1 MSFSDEA
8 LSRRRRLGRHSQ
20 GGAPHSRGAVVP
32 HLGGR
37 GWRAGARGLPRRHAG
52 RRSPR
57 LEHAGHGRLRVP
69 AGAAPAADR
78 QCPQGG
84 VLHDRERRRLH
95 RPRDACRRRRV
106 HHEALRQG
114 DHDGEVPGSRAGLGA
129 RAERAATFR
138 SKNQAGSMTPAVAPP
153 RPSAPANRI
162 RVLVADDS
170 VVVRG
175 LIARWLQESGIE
187 VVATVPNGRLAIA
200 ALDRVA
206 PDIVLLDLDMPEL
219 DGISALP
226 RLLEK
231 QPGLSVIVV
240 STLTQRNAAISLK
253 CLSLGALDY
262 LPKPATNREVTTS
275 LGFRQELVAKVE
287 GLARPR
293 RAAASAETE
302 PRRPAGAA
310 PRPRVPVAPRCLL
323 IGASTGGPRA
333 IAEVLAGLNGVLRQ
347 VPTLVVQH
355 MPPIFT
361 TVFAEHL
368 QGQLG
373 VPAREALDGEAP
385 VADRSTSRRADA
397 TSGLSATSSTRS
409 CSASTTRRRSISAA
423 RQSTSCSATPPRSSE
438 PRRSRWC

>member
-1 MSFSDEA
+1 MI
-8 LSRRRRLGRHSQ
+8 
-20 GGAPHSRGAVVP
+20 
-32 HLGGR
+32 
-37 GWRAGARGLPRRHAG
+37 
-52 RRSPR
+52 
-57 LEHAGHGRLRVP
+57 P
-69 AGAAPAADR
+69 A
-78 QCPQGG
+78 
-84 VLHDRERRRLH
+84 
-95 RPRDACRRRRV
+95 
-106 HHEALRQG
+106 
-114 DHDGEVPGSRAGLGA
+114 
-129 RAERAATFR
+129 F
-138 SKNQAGSMTPAVAPP
+138 APP
-153 RPSAPANRI
+153 WPSAPANRI

-187 VVATVPNGRLAIA
+187 VVGTVPNGRLAIA

-231 QPGLSVIVV
+231 QPGLAVIVV

-293 RAAASAETE
+293 RAASSSETE
-302 PRRPAGAA
+302 PRRPAAAA
-310 PRPRVPVAPRCLL
+310 PRPRLPVAPRCLL

-333 IAEVLAGLNGVLRQ
+333 IAEVLAGLNGALRQ

-373 VPAREALDGEAP
+373 VPAREARDGEAP
-385 VADRSTSRRADA
+385 VAGHIYIAPGGRHLGLVRDKLHKVVLRVDDGPAVNFCRPAVDILFRDAAAVFGASALAVVLTGMGSDGLAGAKALAATGAAVIAQDEA
-397 TSGLSATSSTRS
+397 TSTVWGMPGHVARGGFAEEVLPLEGIA
-409 CSASTTRRRSISAA
+409 ASI
-423 RQSTSCSATPPRSSE
+423 RQRLGAGR
-438 PRRSRWC
+438 